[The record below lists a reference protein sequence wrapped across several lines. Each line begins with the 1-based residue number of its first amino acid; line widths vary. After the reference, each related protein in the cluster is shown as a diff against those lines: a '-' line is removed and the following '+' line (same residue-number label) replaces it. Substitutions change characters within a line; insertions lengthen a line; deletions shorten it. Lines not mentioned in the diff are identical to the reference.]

1 MGTDDHLR
9 IDVVDATGKPLA
21 PEANAI
27 KFVHQCRVI
36 VRDNVDISIQEWV
49 KPAKLERVSYV
60 DDRTKHVL

>member
-36 VRDNVDISIQEWV
+36 VRDNFDISIQEWV
-49 KPAKLERVSYV
+49 KPAKL
-60 DDRTKHVL
+60 